1 MEALSCRKQDLLAGI
16 VQEYIETAHP
26 VGSKWLVDKL
36 GLDLSSA
43 TIRNEMKELEDHGF
57 ITHPHTS
64 AGRIPT
70 TLGYRY
76 YIEHFLDKAAP
87 LAVSHQQ
94 RLDTVFAVA
103 NEPTVKQLAK
113 TVAEISNDAVL
124 VSLNH
129 SSFYY
134 TGITNLFR
142 KPEFQDVAEVTVLS
156 ELIDHF
162 DDVMT
167 ALQQR
172 QFDDIEVLLAEE
184 NPVSQYCA
192 TVVTRYT
199 VSPQTTGVMAILG
212 PTRMNY
218 QLNHQI
224 LRHVHEV
231 FNKVNQAAVLWLIHH
246 LSSQI
251 TTQSTSCQE

>member
-1 MEALSCRKQDLLAGI
+1 MEALSARKQDLLAGI

-43 TIRNEMKELEDHGF
+43 TIRNEMKDLEDQGF
-57 ITHPHTS
+57 IMHPHTS

-70 TLGYRY
+70 VIGYRY
-76 YIEHFLDKAAP
+76 YIEHFLDKTAP
-87 LAVSHQQ
+87 LAETNQV
-94 RLDTVFAVA
+94 RLDATLTTVNDVA
-103 NEPTVKQLAK
+103 IKQLAK
-113 TVAEISNDAVL
+113 EVAAISNDAVL
-124 VSLNH
+124 VSFNR

-142 KPEFQDVAEVTVLS
+142 KPEFREVAEVTVLS
-156 ELIDHF
+156 ELIDHL

-167 ALQQR
+167 DLQQR
-172 QFDDIEVLLAEE
+172 SLAEIEVLLAED

-192 TVVTRYT
+192 AMVTRYAVT
-199 VSPQTTGVMAILG
+199 PQTNGVMAILG

-224 LRHVHEV
+224 LRHVHLT
-231 FNKVNQAAVLWLIHH
+231 FNKVNSLAAL
-246 LSSQI
+246 
-251 TTQSTSCQE
+251 

>member
-1 MEALSCRKQDLLAGI
+1 MEALSSRKQDLLAGI
-16 VQEYIETAHP
+16 VQEYTETARP

-43 TIRNEMKELEDHGF
+43 TIRNEMKELEDQGF

-70 TLGYRY
+70 ALGYRY
-76 YIEHFLDKAAP
+76 YIEHFLDKTAP
-87 LAVSHQQ
+87 LASDHQA
-94 RLDTVFAVA
+94 RLDASVA
-103 NEPTVKQLAK
+103 NAAEPVVKQLAK
-113 TVAEISNDAVL
+113 EIAAISNDAVL

-142 KPEFQDVAEVTVLS
+142 KPEFRAVAEVTVLS
-156 ELIDHF
+156 ELIDHL

-172 QFDDIEVLLAEE
+172 TFSDIEVLLAED
-184 NPVSQYCA
+184 NPVSEYCA
-192 TVVTRYT
+192 TVVTRYAVT
-199 VSPQTTGVMAILG
+199 PQTSGVMAILG

-224 LRHVHEV
+224 LRHVHSV
-231 FNKVNQAAVLWLIHH
+231 FNNVNKPVVV
-246 LSSQI
+246 
-251 TTQSTSCQE
+251 

>member
-1 MEALSCRKQDLLAGI
+1 MEALSNRKQDLLAGI
-16 VQEYIETAHP
+16 VQEYTETARP

-43 TIRNEMKELEDHGF
+43 TIRNEMKELEDQGF

-76 YIEHFLDKAAP
+76 YIEHFLDKATP
-87 LAVSHQQ
+87 LAASYQQ
-94 RLDTVFAVA
+94 RLDDVLAMA
-103 NEPTVKQLAK
+103 SDPTVKQLAK
-113 TVAEISNDAVL
+113 TVAEISNEAVL

-142 KPEFQDVAEVTVLS
+142 KPEFQDIAEVTVLS

-162 DDVMT
+162 DDVMI
-167 ALQQR
+167 ALQQH
-172 QFDDIEVLLAEE
+172 QFDDVEVLLAEE

-192 TVVTRYT
+192 TVVTRYAVT
-199 VSPQTTGVMAILG
+199 SQTSGVMAILG

-224 LRHVHEV
+224 LRHVHEI
-231 FNKVNQAAVLWLIHH
+231 FNKVNQVSVLWPIHH
-246 LSSQI
+246 QNSQMMM
-251 TTQSTSCQE
+251 Q